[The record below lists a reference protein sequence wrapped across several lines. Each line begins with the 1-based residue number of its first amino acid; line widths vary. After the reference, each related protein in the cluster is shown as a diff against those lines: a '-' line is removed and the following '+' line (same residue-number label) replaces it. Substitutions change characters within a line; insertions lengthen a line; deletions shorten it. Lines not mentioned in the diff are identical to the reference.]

1 MLDALWGGLA
11 VVTRENG
18 RVWAHSRVGDA
29 SARRPSI
36 LADRAAR
43 VAIDMA
49 LLTELFASPPPPVR
63 RVKDACKV
71 QLGRAHAAVSRLCR
85 PQPRLA
91 FGST

>member
-1 MLDALWGGLA
+1 MLDALWGGQA
-11 VVTRENG
+11 VVTGENG

-43 VAIDMA
+43 VAINMA
-49 LLTELFASPPPPVR
+49 LLTELFASPPPPLR

-71 QLGRAHAAVSRLCR
+71 QARWWCAQDAPDAPR
-85 PQPRLA
+85 P
-91 FGST
+91 GSH